1 MTSGPGAGDHPDLIE
16 AKRTLR
22 RMAAERRRG
31 ILAALDR
38 TAAGEAAADRFIAAL
53 DPAPGVAISGYWP
66 LDEEFDTR
74 PLLERLHE
82 RGHPIG
88 LPVVVARDEPLAFR
102 RWVPGLALVAGAFSV
117 MVPGPAAAP
126 IEPELLVV
134 PMLAFDRQGY
144 RLGYGGGF
152 YDRTLA
158 LRRRQGGALAVGLA
172 FAGQEVAHVPHAD
185 YDQPLDWA
193 VTEGRALG
201 FA

>member
-1 MTSGPGAGDHPDLIE
+1 MSSGREGGDHPDLLE

-22 RMAAERRRG
+22 RMAAERRRA
-31 ILAALDR
+31 ILERTDR
-38 TAAGEAAADRFIAAL
+38 TAAAEAATRHLLAEI
-53 DPAPGVAISGYWP
+53 DPEPGIPISGYWP
-66 LDEEFDTR
+66 LEEEFDTR

-88 LPVVVARDEPLAFR
+88 LPVVVARGEPLAFR
-102 RWVPGLALVAGAFSV
+102 RWVPGLELVQGAFDV
-117 MVPGPAAAP
+117 MIPGPAAAP
-126 IEPELLVV
+126 VEPELLIV
-134 PMLAFDRQGY
+134 PMLAFDRLGY

-158 LRRRQGGALAVGLA
+158 RRRRQSAALAVGIA

-193 VTEGRALG
+193 VTEERARR
-201 FA
+201 FR

>member
-1 MTSGPGAGDHPDLIE
+1 MTSGPDAGDHPDLIE

-22 RMAAERRRG
+22 RMAGERRRG
-31 ILAALDR
+31 LVATLDPA
-38 TAAGEAAADRFIAAL
+38 AAGEAAADRFIAEI
-53 DPAPGVAISGYWP
+53 DPAPGIAISGYWP
-66 LDEEFDTR
+66 LEEEFDTR

-88 LPVVVARDEPLAFR
+88 LPVVVAPDEPLAFR
-102 RWVPGLALVAGAFSV
+102 RWVPGLELVKGAFNV
-117 MVPGPAAAP
+117 MIPGPTAAP
-126 IEPELLVV
+126 IEPALLVV
-134 PMLAFDRQGY
+134 PVLAFDRQGY

-172 FAGQEVAHVPHAD
+172 FAGQEVAHVPHGD

-193 VTEGRALG
+193 VTERRAHR